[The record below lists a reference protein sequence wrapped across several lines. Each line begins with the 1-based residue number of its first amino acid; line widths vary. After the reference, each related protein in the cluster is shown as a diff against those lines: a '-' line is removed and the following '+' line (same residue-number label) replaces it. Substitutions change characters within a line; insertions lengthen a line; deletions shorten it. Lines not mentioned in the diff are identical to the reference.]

1 MPIPYVAAIGAVVN
15 VGTQVAQKVQQD
27 RSTKAFASQNG
38 ISQGT
43 PLSFSLA
50 SGQQA
55 VPHRLGRVPQGW
67 NLVCRMANEQV
78 WDYQAPDAENLYL
91 ETSGAVDVKILV
103 F

>member
-15 VGTQVAQKVQQD
+15 AGTQIASKVQQD
-27 RSTKAFASQNG
+27 RASKSAASQNG
-38 ISQGT
+38 ISQGE
-43 PLSFSLA
+43 PLELSL
-50 SGQQA
+50 STGTQA
-55 VPHRLGRVPQGW
+55 IPHRLGRVPQGW
-67 NLVCRMANEQV
+67 NLVCRMGNEQV